1 MNRMLTFGI
10 TGARGFVGSEL
21 TRLLRDRGHRVIPL
35 SRERPAGEEHFLP
48 FALGEIP
55 SLDDLRGIDVLVHAA
70 YDFRCRDATE
80 HRATNIEGS
89 IALLDRAAAAG
100 VHHIAYISSL
110 SAFEGCRSA
119 YGRGKLEVER
129 EALRLGGLVL
139 RLGLVYADGDGGL
152 AGSLRKLVRALRVIP
167 LPGTGGQ
174 LLYPLST
181 EGLAT
186 SLAQLVEKPV
196 GVGRVVSLAEPH
208 PLAFRDILR
217 ALARKEGRRV
227 LLVPFPW
234 RAMWLALRVLEA
246 AGAKLNFRSDSLL
259 SLVNQDPKPDLAEAR
274 ALGLTDSRFSGR
286 RDQAASGVPAPNA
299 RRSASEVARS
309 GGPR

>member
-1 MNRMLTFGI
+1 MNRTLTFGI

-48 FALGEIP
+48 FALGETP
-55 SLDDLRGIDVLVHAA
+55 SLDGLRGIDVLVHAA
-70 YDFRCRDATE
+70 YDFRCRDAGE
-80 HRATNIEGS
+80 HRAKNVAGS
-89 IALLDRAAAAG
+89 IALLEQAAAAG
-100 VHHIAYISSL
+100 VPHIVYISSL

-129 EALRLGGLVL
+129 ESLRLGGLVL
-139 RLGLVYADGDGGL
+139 RLGLVYANGDGGL
-152 AGSLRKLVRALRVIP
+152 AGSLRKLVRSLGVIP
-167 LPGTGGQ
+167 LPGKGGQ

-186 SLAQLVEKPV
+186 SLNRLVDKPV
-196 GVGRVVSLAEPH
+196 DVGRVVSLAEPR

-217 ALARKEGRRV
+217 ALARQEGKRA

-234 RAMWLALRVLEA
+234 RAMWMALKALEM
-246 AGAKLNFRSDSLL
+246 AGARLNFRSDSLL
-259 SLVNQDPKPDLAEAR
+259 SLVNQDPNPDLTEAR
-274 ALGLTDSRFSGR
+274 ALGLTDSSFSAR
-286 RDQAASGVPAPNA
+286 CNPAASGVPSPNV
-299 RRSASEVARS
+299 RRSSFETARS